1 MAEFYSTLRIEESE
15 GIHTITLNRPQCRN
29 AINPQMMSDLSHALD
44 AAEHCSC
51 AVIILTGE
59 GKAFCS
65 GMDLDHLRTLSEERP
80 EDQRADAESFVWLMR
95 RLYEFP
101 KPTIAAVNGAA
112 LAGGAGFA
120 MQCDFTIAAAGA
132 RFGFTEVK
140 VGFIPAI
147 VLVFLIASVGEKRSR
162 DLVVSGRLVA
172 ADEALLIGLASEV
185 VPDLELLPRARAL
198 AASLMKNSPVAMR
211 EVKRMLAH
219 SSKARLDG
227 DLRRAVRWSE
237 RLRNEEDFREGLKA
251 FLDKREPVWPSLRQK

>member
-95 RLYEFP
+95 RLYEFT